1 MAAGTICSDFGAQN
15 NKVWHCF
22 YCFPIYFPWSDGAM
36 CGVCF
41 SLSDLFHSV
50 WQTVDPSM
58 SLANYLSQLDVN
70 HIWDCFFFFFSFF
83 PVSYVVWF
91 KKHFSYKLRYS
102 WPSTIY
108 QKAMPFPTTLK
119 YSFLLWIK
127 WLSLFESVLDSLT
140 KWSNNLYLQL
150 YHLALIFVAL

>member
-1 MAAGTICSDFGAQN
+1 MTLFLLFPHLFPMKWWGHVWCLFLSFWLISLCMTDCRSIHVSYKLPFTIRCKPYLG
-15 NKVWHCF
+15 
-22 YCFPIYFPWSDGAM
+22 
-36 CGVCF
+36 
-41 SLSDLFHSV
+41 LFFCV
-50 WQTVDPSM
+50 
-58 SLANYLSQLDVN
+58 
-70 HIWDCFFFFFSFF
+70 FFCFFSFF